1 MGKLK
6 KTLKQTLFLL
16 SIICLFVLVMGAT
29 DNPEPQY
36 AIDTPYE
43 YPILPGTQEWLDLGD
58 VFARRKACQ
67 IPDEI
72 LHNMTTDALFQ
83 TVLDYP
89 FLHNMYAFNTLEMGY
104 EAIKSQ
110 FNGLQEL
117 ETRPD
122 FLDVLSQYCLESYSL
137 EKDERSLENRMIES
151 MYSLFSQE
159 QNPTSC
165 PYASC
170 QIDLI
175 NTPMGNPVPF
185 VRGRTYDVYCSA
197 VDDEVWTKEDLIEI
211 IERDKKDFPTATLLR
226 GTSYNNLPA
235 YNCLSYA
242 LYSQSYNNN
251 YWLCA
256 IQGYKNG
263 PWTYFTDKSYKKTA
277 YFFYDGYI
285 PDSLS
290 DIQKGDVLVYGD
302 NESTEHVGPYHVGIV
317 DSLAVPIGVHK
328 VVSKWGAG
336 GLWLH
341 SWEDC
346 PYSADTGRNYS
357 VWRKLAK

>member
-1 MGKLK
+1 MK

-16 SIICLFVLVMGAT
+16 SIICLFILVMGAT
-29 DNPEPQY
+29 DNPAPQY
-36 AIDTPYE
+36 TIDTPYE

-72 LHNMTTDALFQ
+72 LHNMTTDALLE

-89 FLHNMYAFNTLEMGY
+89 FLNDIYAFDTFEMGY
-104 EAIKSQ
+104 EVVKRR
-110 FNGLQEL
+110 FNGLQEI

-122 FLDVLSQYCLESYSL
+122 YLETLSNYCLESYSL
-137 EKDERSLENRMIES
+137 EEDDKVLKDYLAEDIYLM
-151 MYSLFSQE
+151 FSSDS
-159 QNPTSC
+159 NLTTC

-170 QIDLI
+170 QIVLI
-175 NTPMGNPVPF
+175 KTPKGNSVPVIK
-185 VRGRTYDVYCSA
+185 GRTYGVCCP
-197 VDDEVWTKEDLIEI
+197 EI
-211 IERDKKDFPTATLLR
+211 IQYTYTEAKTRASIEEFKKEYPYATLLR
-226 GTSYNNLPA
+226 GASYDNLPA

-242 LYSQSYNNN
+242 LYSQAYNND
-251 YWLCA
+251 YWLGTGGVR
-256 IQGYKNG
+256 GYKNG
-263 PWTYFTDKSYKKTA
+263 PWTYFTDGSYKKTA
-277 YFFYDGYI
+277 YFFYDPLT

-290 DIQKGDVLVYGD
+290 DIQKGDVFVYGY
-302 NESTEHVGPYHVGIV
+302 NESTEHLGPSHAGIV

-328 VVSKWGAG
+328 VVSKWGPG

-346 PYSADTGRNYS
+346 PYIEETGRNYS
-357 VWRKLAK
+357 VWRLAA